1 MAKIWWKGCVVLLA
15 LNTPL
20 VAQSFQI
27 DPQILYDSQNGP
39 RASAM
44 GGAYTA
50 IANDATALSWNTAG
64 LPEIKETRSFIS
76 SSLVFGDLEIT
87 PPQQSANNKT
97 YRASRAESF
106 SLEYIGF
113 IIPLPLEKTNVVSSV
128 AVRNLA
134 DLNDEYTI
142 STVDNGTNSSVDSTF
157 KSRGGLF
164 TLSAGLGVEVIK
176 DLSLGTSL
184 NFISGKKD
192 FRRQASTNVS
202 NNKIENWTSWENKY
216 SGFSIDFGVFWRASN
231 ILCLGSK
238 MTFPHKIN
246 FTDVSYTG
254 SDNNKR
260 ELNADIY
267 LKRPI
272 SFSYGL
278 ALQPARNLILAFDF
292 NQRPWRKVI
301 LNMGDHENDR
311 VYENAHSFHIGAQ
324 YTLVGKNYL
333 LPWRIGFYTE
343 PEQIF
348 DYAAAEDD
356 EKGEQV
362 SSHFITGGLGLN
374 TRKAQF
380 GLSVNYQVLQYRS
393 DFGVP
398 LSPFDVKHSKFR
410 INFGLE
416 III

>member
-1 MAKIWWKGCVVLLA
+1 MATIRWKGCVILLA
-15 LNTPL
+15 LNTYL

-50 IANDATALSWNTAG
+50 IANDATALTWNPAG
-64 LPEIKETRSFIS
+64 LPQIKETRSFIS

-87 PPQQSANNKT
+87 PPQQGVNNKT
-97 YRASRAESF
+97 YRASRAGSF
-106 SLEYIGF
+106 SLDYIGF

-142 STVDNGTNSSVDSTF
+142 STLDNGTSSSVDSTF

-164 TLSAGLGVEVIK
+164 ALSAGLGVEVIK
-176 DLSLGTSL
+176 DLSLGTCL

-192 FRRQASTNVS
+192 FRRQENTVV
-202 NNKIENWTSWENKY
+202 IENWTNWENKF
-216 SGFSIDFGVFWRASN
+216 SGFSIDFGVFWQASN
-231 ILCLGSK
+231 ILRLGSK

-246 FTDVSYTG
+246 FTDVSYTD

-260 ELNADIY
+260 ELTADIY
-267 LKRPI
+267 LKQPI

-278 ALQPARNLILAFDF
+278 ALQPANNLILSFDF

-301 LNMGDHENDR
+301 INMEDNENDR
-311 VYENAHSFHIGAQ
+311 VYENAHSFHIGAE

-333 LPWRIGFYTE
+333 LPWRIGFYSK

-348 DYAAAEDD
+348 DYAASE
-356 EKGEQV
+356 ENKKGEQV

-374 TRKAQF
+374 TKKAHF

-393 DFGVP
+393 DFAIP
-398 LSPFDVKHSKFR
+398 LSPFDVKDSKIR
-410 INFGLE
+410 VNFGLE
-416 III
+416 IFI